1 MAQLPRKEVKVVHP
15 LKPIYNNDSKI
26 LILGSFPSVKSR
38 EVNFYYGHPGNRFW
52 KVLESVYEENI
63 GSSNIDKTKFL
74 LKHNIALWDV
84 VKSCTIIG
92 SSDSSIKDVTVNDIE
107 RIIRN
112 TKIKSI
118 YTTGKKAYDLYQK
131 YIYPKTKIEAI
142 YLPSTSPLN
151 ASISLKN
158 IINEYKKLRF

>member
-1 MAQLPRKEVKVVHP
+1 MQLSRKEIKVIHP
-15 LKPIYNNDSKI
+15 LKPIYDSNSKI

-38 EVNFYYGHPGNRFW
+38 EANFYYGHPQNKFW
-52 KVLESVYEENI
+52 RTLERVYEENI
-63 GSSNIDKTKFL
+63 GPSNMDKTKFL

-84 VKSCTIIG
+84 IKSCTIIG
-92 SSDSSIKDVTVNDIE
+92 SNDNSIKDVTVNNIE
-107 RIIRN
+107 RLVKI
-112 TKIKSI
+112 TKIKKI
-118 YTTGKKAYDLYQK
+118 YTTGKKAYNLYQK

-151 ASISLKN
+151 ASISLEN